1 MIMKPKH
8 VYDIEDVL
16 LTWDV
21 VAEQRKAN
29 FMEFLY
35 HKYKPE
41 NHCYTGLADRF
52 KEELFVT
59 FRDKGPVAVLE
70 LRNIEEHGI
79 PRG

>member
-1 MIMKPKH
+1 VIMKLTNT
-8 VYDIEDVL
+8 YDIENVL

-21 VAEQRKAN
+21 VAEERKAN

-35 HKYKPE
+35 RKYQPE

-52 KEELFVT
+52 KEELFLT
-59 FRDKGPVAVLE
+59 FRDKGPHAVLE
-70 LRNIEEHGI
+70 LRNIEHLAA